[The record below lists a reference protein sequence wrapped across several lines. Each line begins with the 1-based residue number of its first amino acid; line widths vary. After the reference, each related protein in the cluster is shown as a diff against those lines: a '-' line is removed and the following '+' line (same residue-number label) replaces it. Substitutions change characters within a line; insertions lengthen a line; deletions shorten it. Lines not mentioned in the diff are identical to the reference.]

1 MLHRSAGAF
10 APSHP
15 QRPTVAVVGSGIAG
29 LGCARALARDFHVE
43 VFEALPRAGG
53 HANTVDVPTASGPL
67 PIDTGFIVYNE
78 RNYPRLTRLFGELGV
93 KTTETCMSF
102 SSACEA
108 CRFELGSNR
117 LSSLFPTVSAW
128 LEPSRWQLLAGLMRF
143 FRIAKADLEAS
154 KDLSAITIGEYLRAH
169 HISELAA
176 RHFVLPMGAAVWSM
190 SAEQMLDFPAE
201 SFLRFFDNHGM
212 LGVREAPQWRTV
224 VGGSRNYV
232 TRLIESSGLELHLS
246 TPIARV
252 LRLQNGAILETTTGE
267 RRSFDGVVIATHAP
281 TSLRML
287 GDATEAERAVLG
299 NIGVT
304 RNEAYLHTDR
314 SRMPRAAA
322 AWASWN
328 HRVESCTKVG
338 AEVEVTYWMSR
349 LQPLPKGTDYFVTL
363 NPTSEIPDSRLIQQI
378 TYAHPRFDLPA
389 LKAQKRLPEI
399 QGTRHTWFCGAWS
412 SFGFHEDGLR
422 SGELVAEQV
431 RERLR
436 TGIEVAA

>member
-1 MLHRSAGAF
+1 MLHRSVGAL
-10 APSHP
+10 APSRP
-15 QRPTVAVVGSGIAG
+15 QRPTVAVVGAGIAG
-29 LGCARALARDFHVE
+29 LGCARALAREFHVE

-117 LSSLFPTVSAW
+117 LSSLFPSVGAW
-128 LEPSRWQLLAGLMRF
+128 LEPSRWRLLAGLMRF
-143 FRIAKADLEAS
+143 FRVAKADLAAGT
-154 KDLSAITIGEYLRAH
+154 DLSAVTIGEYLREH

-190 SAEQMLDFPAE
+190 SAERMLDFPAE

-232 TRLIESSGLELHLS
+232 AKLIESSGFSMHLS
-246 TPIARV
+246 APIARI
-252 LRLQNGAILETTTGE
+252 LRRSDGVHLETAAGE
-267 RRSFDGVVIATHAP
+267 KHLFDSVVLATHAP
-281 TSLRML
+281 TTLRML
-287 GDATEAERAVLG
+287 GDATEEERAILG
-299 NIGVT
+299 SVGVT
-304 RNEAYLHTDR
+304 RNEAYLHSDS
-314 SRMPRAAA
+314 SRMPRARA

-328 HRVESCTKVG
+328 HRVESCTNAG
-338 AEVEVTYWMSR
+338 AEVEVTYWMTR
-349 LQPLPKGTDYFVTL
+349 LQPLPSRPDYFVTL
-363 NPTSEIPDSRLIQQI
+363 NPTSEIAESSLIQQI

-399 QGTRHTWFCGAWS
+399 QGTRRTWFCGAWT

-431 RERLR
+431 RESLR
-436 TGIEVAA
+436 AGVEVAA